1 MRCALLYSGGKD
13 STLAAL
19 LLDPFYDVTLVS
31 GSFGICDTDPAR
43 ESASAAGFDHVT
55 VELDLD
61 VAHDAAER
69 IHDDGYPRNGIQQ
82 VHEHAVET
90 VASGDWLTDADGIDT
105 VAAVADGTRRDDRV
119 PTVDRPLAQSVEDRF
134 DVDYLAPLAGIGR
147 GAIDAMA
154 ADKLIV
160 ESGPS
165 AEVPKADYEVE
176 LRALLRERYGEGAV
190 ADVFP
195 EHTQSRVKGLR

>member
-31 GSFGICDTDPAR
+31 GSFGVRDTDPAR
-43 ESASAAGFDHVT
+43 ESAAAVGFDHVT
-55 VELDLD
+55 VDLDPD
-61 VAHDAAER
+61 VAHDAVEQM
-69 IHDDGYPRNGIQQ
+69 HDAGYPRNGIQR

-90 VASGDWLTDADGIDT
+90 VARGDWLTDVDDIDT
-105 VAAVADGTRRDDRV
+105 FDAVADGTRRDDRV
-119 PTVDRPLAQSVEDRF
+119 PTIERPLAQSVEDRF
-134 DVDYLAPLAGIGR
+134 GVDYLAPLAGIGR

-154 ADKLIV
+154 ADRLVV

-165 AEVPKADYEVE
+165 AEIPKADYEVE
-176 LRALLRERYGEGAV
+176 LRELLRERYGEDAV
-190 ADVFP
+190 ADIFP
-195 EHTQSRVKGLR
+195 EHTQSRVRGLR